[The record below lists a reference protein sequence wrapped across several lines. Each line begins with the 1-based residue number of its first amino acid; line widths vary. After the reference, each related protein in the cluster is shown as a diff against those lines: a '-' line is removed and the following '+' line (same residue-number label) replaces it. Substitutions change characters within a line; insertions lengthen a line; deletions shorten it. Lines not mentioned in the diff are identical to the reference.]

1 MNRKTGWILVVLAA
15 FIMGTN
21 IKQQRQ
27 YVCLPCVSS
36 CDAELH
42 TTPGTCQH
50 CHMPLVDKA
59 TVIFKKVQPTQLCN
73 FITSRKQVLLLD
85 VRTPE
90 EFAGTAEE
98 KFGRLKNAVNIPVQQ
113 LEQRVK
119 ELSKYKNYDIVVYCS
134 HSHRSPRAS
143 YILNQHGFKKVTN
156 MEGGMSVWKEQV
168 KENNCSG
175 NLYVSQ

>member
-1 MNRKTGWILVVLAA
+1 
-15 FIMGTN
+15 
-21 IKQQRQ
+21 
-27 YVCLPCVSS
+27 
-36 CDAELH
+36 
-42 TTPGTCQH
+42 
-50 CHMPLVDKA
+50 
-59 TVIFKKVQPTQLCN
+59 
-73 FITSRKQVLLLD
+73 
-85 VRTPE
+85 
-90 EFAGTAEE
+90 
-98 KFGRLKNAVNIPVQQ
+98 QQ